1 MSPTDGRPGF
11 IEIGASD
18 PGPLG
23 AFFAK
28 LFGWEFSP
36 LGDEGSGWFDTPT
49 IKVGMHGGDPSNA
62 MTPYF
67 TVPDIEAAVEQVR
80 AAGGETDERIA
91 DEEGFGKFCTC
102 TAPGGVRFGFF
113 EKP

>member
-28 LFGWEFSP
+28 LFG
-36 LGDEGSGWFDTPT
+36 
-49 IKVGMHGGDPSNA
+49 
-62 MTPYF
+62 
-67 TVPDIEAAVEQVR
+67 
-80 AAGGETDERIA
+80 
-91 DEEGFGKFCTC
+91 
-102 TAPGGVRFGFF
+102 
-113 EKP
+113 